1 MINSLFIAAISLMI
15 TVLFRQGF
23 KSLPN
28 EKWQIIGAIPKK
40 KIDSDKWLGMNFTY
54 YGFFNA
60 NAYVFATALIFVLLS
75 SLKMPM
81 AVIFTIIIAV
91 FSFCMPASKIV
102 ARIVEKKPAT
112 FSVGGAFFVGIVIIP
127 WAVWLIRETMGK
139 QMGVDVQIP
148 TVLAAVSIAY
158 AFGEGIGR
166 LACISFGCCYG
177 KRLSDVS
184 PFYQKLFE
192 KKYFIFSG
200 KTKKIAYAHGYDNQ
214 KVVPIQAVTAII
226 FSFCG
231 ILGLCFFLN
240 GNYNTTFFLSVL
252 ITQGWRFVS
261 EFYRADY
268 RGERKISVYQI
279 MGICSIPY
287 AGVMAAVLPAA
298 PSQLPDILKGLQ
310 GFWNPAVILFL
321 ESLWLGAFIFT
332 GKSEVTGATMS
343 FHVVKEKI

>member
-1 MINSLFIAAISLMI
+1 MVNILFIAAIALMI
-15 TVLFRQGF
+15 AVLFLQGF
-23 KSLPN
+23 KYLPR

-40 KIDSDKWLGMNFTY
+40 KIDSDKWLGVNFTY

-60 NAYVFATALIFVLLS
+60 NAYVFATALIFVLLA
-75 SLKMPM
+75 SLKMPLS
-81 AVIFTIIIAV
+81 VIFTIIIAV
-91 FSFCMPASKIV
+91 FSLCMPASKIV

-112 FSVGGAFFVGIVIIP
+112 FSVGGAVFVGMMTIP
-127 WAVWLIRETMGK
+127 WMVWIIRDTMGK
-139 QMGVDVQIP
+139 QMGVDVQIS

-166 LACISFGCCYG
+166 LSCISFGCCYG
-177 KRLSDVS
+177 KLLTDVS
-184 PFYQKLFE
+184 PFFQKLFE
-192 KKYFIFSG
+192 RKHFIFFG

-214 KVVPIQAVTAII
+214 KVLPIQAVTASI
-226 FSFCG
+226 FSCSG
-231 ILGLCFFLN
+231 IVGLCLFLS
-240 GNYNTTFFLSVL
+240 GNYNAAFFLTVL

-287 AGVMAAVLPAA
+287 AAFMAVVFPEI

-310 GFWNPAVILFL
+310 EIWNPVVILFL
-321 ESLWLGAFIFT
+321 ESLWLGAFVFT

>member
-1 MINSLFIAAISLMI
+1 MVNTSFITAIALMI
-15 TVLFRQGF
+15 AVLFRQSF

-28 EKWQIIGAIPKK
+28 EKWQILGAIPKK
-40 KIDSDKWLGMNFTY
+40 KIDSDKWLGVNFTY

-60 NAYVFATALIFVLLS
+60 NAYAFATALIFVLLA
-75 SLKMPM
+75 SLGMPM
-81 AVIFTIIIAV
+81 PVIFTIIIAV

-112 FSVGGAFFVGIVIIP
+112 FSVGGAFFVGIVIMP
-127 WAVWLIRETMGK
+127 VAVWLIRETMGK
-139 QMGVDVQIP
+139 RMGVDIQISA
-148 TVLAAVSIAY
+148 VLAAVSIAY

-177 KRLSDVS
+177 KRLADVS

-192 KKYFIFSG
+192 KKYFIFLG

-214 KVVPIQAVTAII
+214 KVLPIQAITAII
-226 FSFCG
+226 FSCSG
-231 ILGLCFFLN
+231 ILGLCFFFN
-240 GNYNTTFFLSVL
+240 GNYNTAFSLSVL

-268 RGERKISVYQI
+268 RGDRKISVYQI
-279 MGICSIPY
+279 MGICTIPY
-287 AGVMAAVLPAA
+287 AALMAVVFQGPTA
-298 PSQLPDILKGLQ
+298 QLPDILKGLKE
-310 GFWNPAVILFL
+310 FWNPAVILFL
-321 ESLWLGAFIFT
+321 ESLWLGAFVYT
-332 GKSEVTGATMS
+332 GKSQVTGATMS

>member
-1 MINSLFIAAISLMI
+1 MINTLFIAAISLMI
-15 TVLFRQGF
+15 TLLFRQSF

-40 KIDSDKWLGMNFTY
+40 KIDSDKWLGVNFTY

-60 NAYVFATALIFVLLS
+60 NAYVFATALIFVLLL
-75 SLKMPM
+75 SLKTPM
-81 AVIFTIIIAV
+81 AVIFTIIIVV

-127 WAVWLIRETMGK
+127 LAVWLIRETMGK

-177 KRLSDVS
+177 KRLADVS

-214 KVVPIQAVTAII
+214 KVLPIQAVTAII
-226 FSFCG
+226 FSFSG

-240 GNYNTTFFLSVL
+240 GNYNITFFLSVL

-287 AGVMAAVLPAA
+287 AGVMAAVLPAT
-298 PSQLPDILKGLQ
+298 PFQLPDILKGLQ

-332 GKSEVTGATMS
+332 GKSEVTGAIMS
-343 FHVVKEKI
+343 FHVVKKKI

>member
-1 MINSLFIAAISLMI
+1 MVNTLFIIAIVLLI
-15 TVLFRQGF
+15 TILFRQSF
-23 KSLPN
+23 KSLPK

-40 KIDSDKWLGMNFTY
+40 KIDSNKWLGVNFTY

-60 NAYVFATALIFVLLS
+60 NAYVFATALIFVLLT
-75 SLKMPM
+75 SLKMPLP
-81 AVIFTIIIAV
+81 VIFTIIIAA

-112 FSVGGAFFVGIVIIP
+112 FSVAGAFFVGIVAIP
-127 WAVWLIRETMGK
+127 WMVWLIRETMGK
-139 QMGVDVQIP
+139 KLGVDVQVS

-177 KRLSDVS
+177 KRLADAS
-184 PFYQKLFE
+184 PFFQKLFD

-214 KVVPIQAVTAII
+214 KVLPIQAVTAII
-226 FSFCG
+226 FSASG
-231 ILGLCFFLN
+231 ILGLCFFLS
-240 GNYNTTFFLSVL
+240 GNYESAFFLTVL
-252 ITQGWRFVS
+252 ITQGWRFLS

-287 AGVMAAVLPAA
+287 AAFMAVVFPAA
-298 PSQLPDILKGLQ
+298 PSQLPDILIGLK
-310 GFWNPAVILFL
+310 GFWNPGVILFL
-321 ESLWLGAFIFT
+321 EILWLGAFLFT
-332 GKSEVTGATMS
+332 GKSQVTGATMR

>member
-1 MINSLFIAAISLMI
+1 MVNTLFITVIALLI
-15 TVLFRQGF
+15 TVLFRQSF
-23 KSLPN
+23 KSLPK
-28 EKWQIIGAIPKK
+28 EKWQIIGAMPKK
-40 KIDSDKWLGMNFTY
+40 KIESDKWLGVNFTY

-60 NAYVFATALIFVLLS
+60 NAYGFSAALFFVLLGA
-75 SLKMPM
+75 LEIPM
-81 AVIFTIIIAV
+81 TIIFTIIVAI

-127 WAVWLIRETMGK
+127 WVVWLIRETMGK
-139 QMGVDVQIP
+139 QMGVDVQIS

-177 KRLSDVS
+177 KRLDDVS
-184 PFYQKLFE
+184 PFFQRLFE

-214 KVVPIQAVTAII
+214 KILPIQAVTAII
-226 FSFCG
+226 FSASG
-231 ILGLCFFLN
+231 ILALCLFLN
-240 GNYNTTFFLSVL
+240 GNYNGAFFLTVL
-252 ITQGWRFVS
+252 ITQGWRFLS

-287 AGVMAAVLPAA
+287 AAVMAVVFPAG
-298 PSQLPDILKGLQ
+298 PSQFPDILNGLQ
-310 GFWNPAVILFL
+310 GLWNPGVILFL
-321 ESLWLGAFIFT
+321 ESLWLAAFIFT
-332 GKSEVTGATMS
+332 GKSEVTGATIS
-343 FHVVKEKI
+343 FHIVKDKI